1 MHKLQQ
7 ISVIDHLKLFVTN
20 VDTTAA
26 QTLVF
31 QIAHDLLLEKY
42 ACVYTI
48 IASIERHLYADNQT
62 SS

>member
-1 MHKLQQ
+1 MHELQQ
-7 ISVIDHLKLFVTN
+7 ISLIDHLKLIVTN
-20 VDTTAA
+20 VDTKAA

-31 QIAHDLLLEKY
+31 QVPHDLLLEKY

-48 IASIERHLYADNQT
+48 IALIEGYLYADIQT